1 MTVLHV
7 LTKIYYEDIISDDD
21 KEMIQAVVDKFAYC
35 SATFLVN
42 LTHNQDP
49 WINAYVNGQRNDIKK
64 SEKDGLRPKSL
75 DSYAKKLQKICKF
88 EVFSQSIDFTKELF
102 YKEIAKRYF
111 AE

>member
-1 MTVLHV
+1 MFELFNGVSDGEL
-7 LTKIYYEDIISDDD
+7 KDIY
-21 KEMIQAVVDKFAYC
+21 K
-35 SATFLVN
+35 
-42 LTHNQDP
+42 
-49 WINAYVNGQRNDIKK
+49 DIKK

-75 DSYAKKLQKICKF
+75 DSYAKKLQKICNF

>member
-1 MTVLHV
+1 MFELFNGVSDGEL
-7 LTKIYYEDIISDDD
+7 KEIY
-21 KEMIQAVVDKFAYC
+21 K
-35 SATFLVN
+35 
-42 LTHNQDP
+42 
-49 WINAYVNGQRNDIKK
+49 DIKK

>member
-1 MTVLHV
+1 MFELFNGVSDGEL
-7 LTKIYYEDIISDDD
+7 KDIY
-21 KEMIQAVVDKFAYC
+21 K
-35 SATFLVN
+35 
-42 LTHNQDP
+42 
-49 WINAYVNGQRNDIKK
+49 DIKK
-64 SEKDGLRPKSL
+64 SKKDGLRPKSL

>member
-1 MTVLHV
+1 MFELFNGVSDGEL
-7 LTKIYYEDIISDDD
+7 KGIYKDIL
-21 KEMIQAVVDKFAYC
+21 K
-35 SATFLVN
+35 N
-42 LTHNQDP
+42 
-49 WINAYVNGQRNDIKK
+49 
-64 SEKDGLRPKSL
+64 EKDGLRPKSL

>member
-1 MTVLHV
+1 MFELFNGVSDGEL
-7 LTKIYYEDIISDDD
+7 KDIY
-21 KEMIQAVVDKFAYC
+21 K
-35 SATFLVN
+35 
-42 LTHNQDP
+42 
-49 WINAYVNGQRNDIKK
+49 DIKK

>member
-1 MTVLHV
+1 MFELFNGVSDGEL
-7 LTKIYYEDIISDDD
+7 KGIYKDI
-21 KEMIQAVVDKFAYC
+21 
-35 SATFLVN
+35 L
-42 LTHNQDP
+42 
-49 WINAYVNGQRNDIKK
+49 K

-75 DSYAKKLQKICKF
+75 DSYAQKLQKICKF

>member
-1 MTVLHV
+1 MFELFNGVSDGEL
-7 LTKIYYEDIISDDD
+7 KGIYKDI
-21 KEMIQAVVDKFAYC
+21 
-35 SATFLVN
+35 L
-42 LTHNQDP
+42 
-49 WINAYVNGQRNDIKK
+49 K

-111 AE
+111 TE

>member
-1 MTVLHV
+1 MFELFNSVSDGEL
-7 LTKIYYEDIISDDD
+7 KDIY
-21 KEMIQAVVDKFAYC
+21 K
-35 SATFLVN
+35 
-42 LTHNQDP
+42 
-49 WINAYVNGQRNDIKK
+49 DIKK

>member
-1 MTVLHV
+1 MFELFNGVSDGEL
-7 LTKIYYEDIISDDD
+7 KDIY
-21 KEMIQAVVDKFAYC
+21 K
-35 SATFLVN
+35 
-42 LTHNQDP
+42 
-49 WINAYVNGQRNDIKK
+49 DIKK

-102 YKEIAKRYF
+102 YKEIANF

>member
-1 MTVLHV
+1 MFELFNGVSDGEL
-7 LTKIYYEDIISDDD
+7 KGIYKYI
-21 KEMIQAVVDKFAYC
+21 
-35 SATFLVN
+35 L
-42 LTHNQDP
+42 
-49 WINAYVNGQRNDIKK
+49 K

>member
-1 MTVLHV
+1 MFELFNGVSDGEL
-7 LTKIYYEDIISDDD
+7 KDIY
-21 KEMIQAVVDKFAYC
+21 K
-35 SATFLVN
+35 
-42 LTHNQDP
+42 
-49 WINAYVNGQRNDIKK
+49 DIKK

-88 EVFSQSIDFTKELF
+88 EVLSQSIDFTKELF

>member
-1 MTVLHV
+1 MFELFNGVSDGEL
-7 LTKIYYEDIISDDD
+7 KGIYKDI
-21 KEMIQAVVDKFAYC
+21 
-35 SATFLVN
+35 L
-42 LTHNQDP
+42 
-49 WINAYVNGQRNDIKK
+49 K

-88 EVFSQSIDFTKELF
+88 EVFSQSIDFTKKLF

>member
-1 MTVLHV
+1 MFELFNGVSDGEL
-7 LTKIYYEDIISDDD
+7 KGIY
-21 KEMIQAVVDKFAYC
+21 K
-35 SATFLVN
+35 
-42 LTHNQDP
+42 
-49 WINAYVNGQRNDIKK
+49 DIKK

-111 AE
+111 AK

>member
-1 MTVLHV
+1 MFELFNG
-7 LTKIYYEDIISDDD
+7 ISDGELKDIY
-21 KEMIQAVVDKFAYC
+21 K
-35 SATFLVN
+35 
-42 LTHNQDP
+42 
-49 WINAYVNGQRNDIKK
+49 DIKK

>member
-1 MTVLHV
+1 MFELFNGVSDGEL
-7 LTKIYYEDIISDDD
+7 KDIY
-21 KEMIQAVVDKFAYC
+21 K
-35 SATFLVN
+35 
-42 LTHNQDP
+42 
-49 WINAYVNGQRNDIKK
+49 DIKK

-88 EVFSQSIDFTKELF
+88 AQSIDFTKELF

>member
-1 MTVLHV
+1 MFELFNGVSDGEL
-7 LTKIYYEDIISDDD
+7 KDIY
-21 KEMIQAVVDKFAYC
+21 K
-35 SATFLVN
+35 
-42 LTHNQDP
+42 
-49 WINAYVNGQRNDIKK
+49 DIKK

-102 YKEIAKRYF
+102 YKEITKRYF

>member
-1 MTVLHV
+1 MFELFNGVSDGEL
-7 LTKIYYEDIISDDD
+7 KDIY
-21 KEMIQAVVDKFAYC
+21 K
-35 SATFLVN
+35 
-42 LTHNQDP
+42 
-49 WINAYVNGQRNDIKK
+49 DIKK

-111 AE
+111 A

>member
-1 MTVLHV
+1 MFELFNGVSDGEL
-7 LTKIYYEDIISDDD
+7 KDIY
-21 KEMIQAVVDKFAYC
+21 K
-35 SATFLVN
+35 
-42 LTHNQDP
+42 
-49 WINAYVNGQRNDIKK
+49 DIKK

-111 AE
+111 AK

>member
-1 MTVLHV
+1 MFELFNGVSDGEL
-7 LTKIYYEDIISDDD
+7 KGIYKDIL
-21 KEMIQAVVDKFAYC
+21 K
-35 SATFLVN
+35 
-42 LTHNQDP
+42 
-49 WINAYVNGQRNDIKK
+49 R
-64 SEKDGLRPKSL
+64 EKDGLRQKSL